1 MDNKK
6 IQFNA
11 QRKMIINPFYTVN
24 ITKSRVEY
32 LTELSKHQQHDVMI
46 YQIHNKLYQNYT
58 V

>member
-32 LTELSKHQQHDVMI
+32 LTELSKH
-46 YQIHNKLYQNYT
+46 
-58 V
+58 